1 MSSAPDYSR
10 PATAFL
16 SYKREDAEQVR
27 SLQQHLKARGVRAWR
42 DITDIMLGGFTE
54 HEIVQAIK
62 QESDAFVI
70 YITPE
75 CLQSG
80 FIWEV
85 EVPAAL
91 QRWEQDH
98 AFNIIPILQGV
109 TFAQIQQNS
118 VARGYRSLAQFNAVL
133 LPDPVLD
140 KEQFNKEMRK
150 IAERILKA
158 TYALRLR
165 RVGADR
171 RYEPCINFHTFAYE
185 PPAISLDLDL
195 DWTEFFE
202 GKDEVPTG
210 DEWEDILLPALD
222 DVKNMLSAKTPS
234 RQLHI
239 YLNARLPAAIALG
252 AALPATAHLALLLH
266 GNHGT
271 WSTTGTPND
280 PTPLRLLPFSDK
292 GDAHAAL
299 VEIAISRNTAP
310 GIAQSLPSLG
320 LSFKHRIRFE
330 PKDEPPNSDA
340 VKDASHDLAMARQI
354 GKELR
359 DLCDNK
365 GISHL
370 HLFAALPM
378 ELAAMVGHQLNAVC
392 AVTLY
397 YYRNSEK
404 LYVPVCTL
412 R

>member
-171 RYEPCINFHTFAYE
+171 TYEPYINFHTFDYE
-185 PPAISLDLDL
+185 PPATSLDLDL

-320 LSFKHRIRFE
+320 LSFKHHVRFE
-330 PKDEPPNSDA
+330 PKDELPNSDA